1 MPSVNAMA
9 LDAGMLACLAAEFR
23 GRLVSCK
30 IEKIH
35 QPEKDQ
41 IDLIFRTREGT
52 CRLGLC
58 AAPGSPRPAITR
70 IPKENPATPPFFC
83 TLLRKHLGS
92 GVLNEVRTA
101 GFERMLV
108 FVFSARDELGYP
120 TTRQIVCEMMGKY
133 SNLILLDGEEKIL
146 GVLRPVDFTQSEKRQ
161 LLPGMRY
168 ELPPLQEGKRNPLE
182 EKREDFLLFAAA
194 AGDRP
199 ADKFLL
205 SSFYGISPLTARE
218 LAFVATG
225 RTDAPTL
232 ENAPALFEALSSFAR
247 MVKEER
253 FAPCIVKVGEKN
265 EEYSFFPIRQYGET
279 GQGVFYDSP
288 SAMLDDYFE
297 EKERAGRVHQRG
309 QDLYKVLQ
317 NAVGRLERKMAA
329 QKGELALC
337 EEKESY
343 KQYGELI
350 TANLY
355 ALKKGQEQAELI
367 NYYSEQM
374 EKVTIALDSRLSP
387 AANAQKYFKKYTKCK
402 NAEVALKEQ
411 IGRAEQELAY
421 VHSAIDALDRAT
433 LPAEIEEIRLEL
445 QKTGYLSKSK
455 MPPSRKAPP
464 SRYLEYETDGGF
476 RVLCGKNNLQN
487 DALTF
492 KVAEKGDWWF
502 HVHGAP
508 GSHVVLI
515 CNGVDDPPAEDFTQA
530 AVIAACNSTL
540 KQEGQQVTVDYTKVK
555 NVKKPPASHPG
566 YVIYH
571 TNYSAVVT
579 PDEALCKRL
588 LKKS

>member
-1 MPSVNAMA
+1 
-9 LDAGMLACLAAEFR
+9 MLACLAAEFR
-23 GRLVSCK
+23 ARLLSCK
-30 IEKIH
+30 LEKIH

-41 IDLIFRTREGT
+41 IDLIFRTREGS

-58 AAPGSPRPAITR
+58 AAPGSSRPVITR

-83 TLLRKHLGS
+83 TLLRKHLAS
-92 GVLNEVRTA
+92 GVLSDVRTA
-101 GFERMLV
+101 GFERMLI
-108 FVFSARDELGYP
+108 FVFDARDELGYP
-120 TTRQIVCEMMGKY
+120 TKRQIVCEMMGKY

-168 ELPPLQEGKRNPLE
+168 ELPPLQEGKNNPLE
-182 EKREDFLLFAAA
+182 ESREGFMLRAAA
-194 AGDRP
+194 AGDRS
-199 ADKFLL
+199 ADKFLMG
-205 SSFYGISPLTARE
+205 SYYGISPLTARE

-225 RTDAPTL
+225 RVDAPTL
-232 ENAPALFEALSSFAR
+232 ENAPALYDALCAFAR
-247 MVKEER
+247 LVKEER
-253 FAPCIVKVGEKN
+253 FAPCIVKVGGKN
-265 EEYSFFPIRQYGET
+265 EEYSFFPIRQYGASGELAC
-279 GQGVFYDSP
+279 YESP
-288 SAMLDDYFE
+288 SALLDDYFE
-297 EKERAGRVHQRG
+297 EKERSGRVHQRG

-317 NAVGRLERKMAA
+317 NALLRLERKMTA

-337 EEKESY
+337 AEKESY

-367 NYYSEQM
+367 NYYSPEM
-374 EKVTIALDSRLSP
+374 EIVAIQLDPRLSP
-387 AANAQKYFKKYTKCK
+387 AANAQKYFKKYNKCK
-402 NAEVALKEQ
+402 NAEVALNEQ
-411 IGRAEQELAY
+411 IGKAEAELAY
-421 VHSAIDALDRAT
+421 VQSAMDALDRAA

-455 MPPSRKAPP
+455 MPPSKKAPP
-464 SRYLEYETDGGF
+464 SRYLEYETSGGF

-508 GSHVVLI
+508 GSHVILV
-515 CNGVDDPPAEDFTQA
+515 CNGVDDPPAEDFTEA
-530 AVIAACNSTL
+530 AIIAACNSTL
-540 KQEGQQVTVDYTKVK
+540 KEGQQVTVDYTKAK
-555 NVKKPPASHPG
+555 NVKKPPAAHPG

-588 LKKS
+588 LKRS